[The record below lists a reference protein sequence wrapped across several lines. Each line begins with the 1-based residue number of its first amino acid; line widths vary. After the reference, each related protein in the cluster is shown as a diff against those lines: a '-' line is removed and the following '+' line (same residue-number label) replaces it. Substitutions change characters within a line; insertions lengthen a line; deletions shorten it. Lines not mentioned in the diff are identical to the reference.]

1 MSSPYGPRLQVH
13 KQRIPSIRRPNKTG
27 RHSAHAATRYR
38 QAHLFS
44 ATDRVLSQ
52 SSMAPPPRRNPQ
64 QNPTRRKVRAH
75 APANEPRP
83 RRQFRNPNSL
93 VYSLLSQGEEPWLAA
108 SLRPANFLPG
118 LAIGFLLGLLL
129 DLSSSWRPKSS
140 SAPAPRAAAARG
152 SSSKRASGSS
162 FASGGEELKMVS
174 CAASVPREYIWREL
188 FVAAATLC
196 IAYIWLI
203 WLLKLKYHHLPFV
216 SFGYSS
222 IARINDVGSLIFVS
236 SIAALFELHNSRVE
250 LALSNVSAIC
260 RF

>member
-1 MSSPYGPRLQVH
+1 VLLIPAFILMPSPYGP
-13 KQRIPSIRRPNKTG
+13 
-27 RHSAHAATRYR
+27 SAQAAHPIHWTTQQNWQTSGPRSNPLSTSTS
-38 QAHLFS
+38 LFFPG
-44 ATDRVLSQ
+44 TDRRAA

-75 APANEPRP
+75 APPNGPRP

-93 VYSLLSQGEEPWLAA
+93 VYSLSQGEEPWLAA

-140 SAPAPRAAAARG
+140 SPPAPAVAPARG

-174 CAASVPREYIWREL
+174 CAASVPREY
-188 FVAAATLC
+188 T
-196 IAYIWLI
+196 
-203 WLLKLKYHHLPFV
+203 
-216 SFGYSS
+216 
-222 IARINDVGSLIFVS
+222 
-236 SIAALFELHNSRVE
+236 
-250 LALSNVSAIC
+250 
-260 RF
+260 

>member
-1 MSSPYGPRLQVH
+1 MNSGLPTYVQPIRPKAPSAQAAHPIHSTTQQNWQTFGPRSNPLSTSTSLL
-13 KQRIPSIRRPNKTG
+13 RNRPS
-27 RHSAHAATRYR
+27 A
-38 QAHLFS
+38 L
-44 ATDRVLSQ
+44 Q

-174 CAASVPREYIWREL
+174 CAASVPREYI
-188 FVAAATLC
+188 
-196 IAYIWLI
+196 
-203 WLLKLKYHHLPFV
+203 
-216 SFGYSS
+216 
-222 IARINDVGSLIFVS
+222 
-236 SIAALFELHNSRVE
+236 
-250 LALSNVSAIC
+250 
-260 RF
+260 

>member
-1 MSSPYGPRLQVH
+1 MRCEFRPSYLCPAHTAQGSKCTSSASHPFDDPTKLADIRPTQQPVIDKHISSPEPR
-13 KQRIPSIRRPNKTG
+13 PSAP
-27 RHSAHAATRYR
+27 
-38 QAHLFS
+38 
-44 ATDRVLSQ
+44 Q

-174 CAASVPREYIWREL
+174 CAASVPREYI
-188 FVAAATLC
+188 
-196 IAYIWLI
+196 
-203 WLLKLKYHHLPFV
+203 
-216 SFGYSS
+216 
-222 IARINDVGSLIFVS
+222 
-236 SIAALFELHNSRVE
+236 
-250 LALSNVSAIC
+250 
-260 RF
+260 